1 MATSLLLF
9 TRKLFLIG
17 NILRKIRKYVNDIDL
32 YAGGLSEAIV
42 ANQAFAVGPT
52 FGCILM
58 QQFADLKAS
67 DRFYYENGPVSS
79 TFPGAFSLTQLSQ
92 IRNVTLAGLICNN
105 YDLYQIQ
112 KFPFYLVNSK

>member
-1 MATSLLLF
+1 
-9 TRKLFLIG
+9 
-17 NILRKIRKYVNDIDL
+17 L

-42 ANQAFAVGPT
+42 ANQTFAVGPT

-58 QQFADLKAS
+58 EQFAAFKKS
-67 DRFYYENGPVSS
+67 DRFYYENGPATTYKSS
-79 TFPGAFSLTQLSQ
+79 FTLNQLNQ

-112 KFPFYLVNSK
+112 KTPFLYMDKV